1 MFPLRRPSKPF
12 YVPERCSPSR
22 VHFAAPNYGAPLMA
36 ARRSGQLVIATG
48 GSGGNMTQSHGTK
61 NQHLGPQK
69 GLTRRSISVLG
80 RDHSLGLRC
89 NEMLRCS
96 ESFVT
101 EVEVLNRATR
111 QRIGPMYSPCRSG
124 AVFPLRGAALFLEDD
139 PITDDPVWR

>member
-22 VHFAAPNYGAPLMA
+22 VRFAPPNYGAPLTA

-69 GLTRRSISVLG
+69 GLTRRSISDWERANASDQSAPVHDDIEVFQCLSM
-80 RDHSLGLRC
+80 HLSLRRYALFRPAR
-89 NEMLRCS
+89 N
-96 ESFVT
+96 
-101 EVEVLNRATR
+101 
-111 QRIGPMYSPCRSG
+111 PY
-124 AVFPLRGAALFLEDD
+124 RGATLL
-139 PITDDPVWR
+139 P